1 MSVHVDF
8 VENLPQ
14 LSRALAP
21 RVVHLPQRKAKREGR
36 KRGREGGR
44 RGLGFR
50 VQGLGWCVQGTSAQL
65 VQGVVGGGHGGKLS
79 TCLAGG
85 RRLKGRVR
93 RGWDRE
99 RGGRQGQG
107 QVGEGQRG
115 GRWGGT
121 RCDGAEGAEGGPVP
135 G

>member
-1 MSVHVDF
+1 MRVHVDF

-50 VQGLGWCVQGTSAQL
+50 VQGLGWCVQVRNWCRVWLDGDTVANCRH
-65 VQGVVGGGHGGKLS
+65 VWREVGG
-79 TCLAGG
+79 
-85 RRLKGRVR
+85 
-93 RGWDRE
+93 
-99 RGGRQGQG
+99 
-107 QVGEGQRG
+107 
-115 GRWGGT
+115 
-121 RCDGAEGAEGGPVP
+121 
-135 G
+135 